1 MHVLRHSFLIAWIW
15 FAAGLGML
23 RAASAATPETTPY
36 PAQNLAPFVE
46 TNFPFFSSVLE
57 GRKFGPN
64 WPTNNLTPRGIVL
77 QLDNDVW
84 ACFDTDLLRVAAL
97 WQGST
102 SGVTAVSMSQISYHK
117 PGAKV
122 QEGEKI
128 LPEPIGTPWIANGIY
143 PGWQWGA
150 NPVFTDPRPPTPDP
164 RQVGRGP
171 LLPSQ
176 GRFKAVRQTSQG
188 VILEYLI
195 GSTRVQERLRATT
208 SLGHVVVQRLIHLD
222 SVPAPLTLLL
232 GSAPA
237 NATAR
242 VECTLGS
249 NAYPNEQSPAEL
261 SQNAEGVRYATLR
274 ASASPVDLVVA
285 FSRGSIQQPGSFSLP
300 TPVASKP
307 SPPARRWSGDVVTH
321 GERSQRNDAYVVDNI
336 PLPLDNPWKRGVRLA
351 DLTFLGPGRAAAVTF
366 DGDVWLI
373 SGLGNDLAEVHWQR
387 FASGLH
393 EPLSLCSRAGELFV
407 FDRNGVW
414 RLVDTDGN
422 GEADVHEL
430 FSNAFTQGAETR
442 EYAHSIRPAP
452 DGSFIIAKGGIQM
465 VAQGTHNGSILRVA
479 PDGASVEVLGSGL
492 RSPFAGVHPI
502 TGMITASDQQGH
514 YVPTTPLHVIEG
526 GHFHGFLST
535 LLPKE
540 TYPAP
545 ITEPLVWIPYPV
557 NPSGAGQ
564 VWLTGARMGP
574 LTDTLVH
581 IGYYRPE
588 LFGVSL
594 QRRTPRLQASVVSIT
609 RDLAFAPLNGAVNP
623 GDGQLYVTGLQIWGS
638 AAKQGSGLARV
649 RYTGA
654 PSLLPR
660 EVVPMDQGVL
670 ISFDIPLDPK
680 QATNPA
686 NYSLERWNLKR
697 TANYGSPHFKPDG
710 TKGQELVLASRAYLS
725 RDARRVFLSVAGMK
739 TTHQLRVG
747 WSLKTQAGISF
758 EQNAYGSPFEL
769 AHFEPRAE
777 GFDLDHV
784 DVAIAPVVAARIEAP
799 ASLEEGRR
807 LAELMGCAACHSSD
821 GTLLGKVGPSW
832 KSLFQGKVPLAN
844 GQSVLADEAYLRESI
859 LDPGAKIVAGY
870 DKSET
875 AMPSYEGLLSAP
887 QVESLILYLKSLK

>member
-1 MHVLRHSFLIAWIW
+1 MHPFRHTFPIAWIW
-15 FAAGLGML
+15 LSACLGIL
-23 RAASAATPETTPY
+23 RHSQAATPEPTPY
-36 PAQNLAPFVE
+36 PALDLAPFVE
-46 TNFPFFSSVLE
+46 SNFPFFSSVLE
-57 GRKFGPN
+57 GRKLGPG

-77 QLDNDVW
+77 PLGHDTW
-84 ACFDTDLLRVAAL
+84 ACFDTDLLRIAAL

-102 SGVTAVSMSQISYHK
+102 SGVTAVSMSQISYRK

-128 LPEPIGTPWIANGIY
+128 LPEPNGTPWIANGIY
-143 PGWQWGA
+143 PGWQWGS
-150 NPVFTDPRPPTPDP
+150 NPIFTDPRPPTPDP

-176 GRFKAVRQTSQG
+176 GRFKAVRQTRDG
-188 VILEYLI
+188 ITLEYLL
-195 GSTRVQERLRATT
+195 GSTRVEERLRATP
-208 SLGHVVVQRLIHLD
+208 SQGQIVVQRWIHLD
-222 SVPAPLTLLL
+222 SVPAPLTMVL
-232 GSAPA
+232 GSFPT
-237 NATAR
+237 NSTDR
-242 VECTLGS
+242 VECSLAS
-249 NAYPNEQSPAEL
+249 NANPAEHPL
-261 SQNAEGVRYATLR
+261 AEMLQSAGGVRYATLR
-274 ASASPVDLVVA
+274 PSQSPVDLVVT
-285 FSRGSIQQPGSFSLP
+285 FNRGPVHQPGGFSFL
-300 TPVASKP
+300 TPSQSKS
-307 SPPARRWSGDVVTH
+307 SPPPRRWPGEVITH
-321 GERSQRNDAYVVDNI
+321 SERSQRHDAYVVDNI

-351 DLTFLGPGRAAAVTF
+351 DITFLGAGRAAAVTF

-373 SGLGNDLAEVHWQR
+373 SGLDGDLAEIHWRR

-393 EPLSLCSRAGELFV
+393 EPLSLCARAGELFV
-407 FDRNGVW
+407 FDRNGIW

-442 EYAHSIRPAP
+442 EYAHSIRPTP

-479 PDGASVEVLGSGL
+479 PDGGSVEVLGSGL
-492 RSPFAGVHPI
+492 RSPFAGVHPAS
-502 TGMITASDQQGH
+502 GMVTASDQQGH

-540 TYPAP
+540 TYPTP

-588 LFGVSL
+588 LFSVSL

-623 GDGQLYVTGLQIWGS
+623 ADGQLYVTGLQIWGS
-638 AAKQGSGLARV
+638 AAKQGSGLARL

-654 PSLLPR
+654 PSVLPR

-670 ISFDIPLDPK
+670 ISFDVPIDS
-680 QATNPA
+680 QSATNPS
-686 NYSLERWNLKR
+686 NYSLERWNLQR

-710 TKGQELVLASRAYLS
+710 SKGQELILASRAYRS
-725 RDARRVFLSVAGMK
+725 RDGRRVFLGVAGMK
-739 TTHQLRVG
+739 PTHQLRVG
-747 WSLKTQAGISF
+747 WSLKTQSGASF
-758 EQNAYGSPFEL
+758 EQSVYGSPFEL
-769 AHFEPRAE
+769 AHFDPRAE
-777 GFDLDHV
+777 GFDLDRV
-784 DVAIAPVVAARIEAP
+784 DLSTAPVAAARVEIP
-799 ASLEEGRR
+799 ASIEEGRR
-807 LAELMGCAACHSSD
+807 LAELMGCAACHSID
-821 GTLLGKVGPSW
+821 GSLLGKVGPSW
-832 KSLFQGKVPLAN
+832 KSLFNSKVPLAN
-844 GQSVLADEAYLRESI
+844 GQHALADEAYLRESI
-859 LDPGAKIVAGY
+859 LDPGAKVVAGY

-875 AMPSYEGLLSAP
+875 AMPSYEGLLNAP
-887 QVESLILYLKSLK
+887 QVESLILYLMSLQ